1 MGTVNS
7 ILFPAHLSIMF
18 RHNRYQPNIFDIIF
32 INGSTIIHFT
42 HYDLIVRTKPH
53 FYFVACYWFRRPK
66 CSMLRAH
73 YYFKDWYAAV
83 RLQAELPTRAFYGR
97 LSFRGKHL
105 FHVSVRKRI
114 YIPSEHDARQ
124 HFRTLSTQISY
135 SSFRRF
141 RINML
146 RSKQFYFFYFH
157 LICPKFQ
164 RSLQIIFKGMTMK
177 LFRRTAHEW
186 RYSAP

>member
-1 MGTVNS
+1 
-7 ILFPAHLSIMF
+7 MF

-53 FYFVACYWFRRPK
+53 FISLRVIGFDAP
-66 CSMLRAH
+66 MLNVKSTLLFQRLN
-73 YYFKDWYAAV
+73 AAV
-83 RLQAELPTRAFYGR
+83 RLQTELPTRAFYGR
-97 LSFRGKHL
+97 LSLRGRHL

-164 RSLQIIFKGMTMK
+164 RFTNYFQGHDDEVVSKDGARVTLLSAIV
-177 LFRRTAHEW
+177 LFVGLEFI
-186 RYSAP
+186 

>member
-1 MGTVNS
+1 MHKHKSKHVPTPLSCRKTRISIFMGTVNN

-73 YYFKDWYAAV
+73 YYFKDWMLRWDCRPSYRPVHFMVDCHFVESIYFTSRSA
-83 RLQAELPTRAFYGR
+83 RGSTSLQSMMPVDT
-97 LSFRGKHL
+97 
-105 FHVSVRKRI
+105 
-114 YIPSEHDARQ
+114 SEH
-124 HFRTLSTQISY
+124 
-135 SSFRRF
+135 
-141 RINML
+141 
-146 RSKQFYFFYFH
+146 
-157 LICPKFQ
+157 
-164 RSLQIIFKGMTMK
+164 
-177 LFRRTAHEW
+177 
-186 RYSAP
+186 